1 VEEVAFVVVAFVPQ
15 VDRIFD
21 APVQGTT
28 SKHRLDF
35 VLRPDLN
42 KVLKF

>member
-21 APVQGTT
+21 VPAPDTI
-28 SKHRLDF
+28 SKHPRDF
-35 VLRPDLN
+35 ALRPDSN
-42 KVLKF
+42 KQFK